1 MIADHRPADY
11 YLRER
16 YRDSARGRRLVQ
28 AYYAL
33 RPLMPR
39 AVQIALRRVYAR
51 RQAQAAFPRWPIEPI
66 LVDRA
71 NAEMKARIAESG
83 AGRVPLVNFWPG
95 RMRAAVT
102 LTHDVEGTSG
112 VANIP
117 LVRALE
123 RRYGVVSSWNFVAER
138 YPLDRRVFD
147 ELKAE
152 GCEIG
157 LHGLRHDGRKF
168 SSRKIFEE
176 RLPRMNGYLR
186 DWGAVGFRSPATHR
200 NPDWMP
206 EIAAAYDSSFPDT
219 DPFEPQPGGCCSI
232 FPFFLG
238 DLVELPITLVQDH
251 TLIEILRE
259 PDIRLWREKA
269 GWIIEN
275 HGLVNLVVHPDYMT
289 TDRNLRY
296 YEDFLEFITAWRRE
310 LWFALPRDVA
320 QWWRERAQST
330 VVSADGEEPFIE
342 GPAAGRGNIAWAALD
357 GDRVE
362 YVVERHE
369 PQAAYRERQ
378 LR

>member
-1 MIADHRPADY
+1 
-11 YLRER
+11 
-16 YRDSARGRRLVQ
+16 
-28 AYYAL
+28 
-33 RPLMPR
+33 
-39 AVQIALRRVYAR
+39 
-51 RQAQAAFPRWPIEPI
+51 
-66 LVDRA
+66 
-71 NAEMKARIAESG
+71 MKARIAESG
-83 AGRVPLVNFWPG
+83 AGRVPLINFWPG

-251 TLIEILRE
+251 TLIEILRQ

-296 YEDFLEFITAWRRE
+296 YEDFLEFITAGRRE

-320 QWWRERAQST
+320 QWWRDRARST
-330 VVSADGEEPFIE
+330 VVSPDDEEPVIE
-342 GPAAGRGNIAWAALD
+342 GPAAGRGHVAWAALE

-362 YVVERHE
+362 YVVHRHE
-369 PQAAYRERQ
+369 PRAAYPERQ